1 MPTEPNESNA
11 LPEDGGQTLTFNL
24 RGDRELV
31 VRVQIAMSTPV
42 VPGVPPRPVA
52 PGDTALAVM
61 LDDEHMLAIQ
71 YGIQETFTSTPV
83 VSGSQP
89 PGNQN

>member
-42 VPGVPPRPVA
+42 VPGVPPKPRA

-71 YGIQETFTSTPV
+71 YGLNETFTSTPV
-83 VSGSQP
+83 VSGSRP
-89 PGNQN
+89 PGSQN